1 MEEYFTDKVRSN
13 FDVMYAGD
21 ISRDASSTI
30 RGFLFQDLVAIDFL
44 LEEDTKYVFVEFL
57 EDVDVAGNDGDFK
70 IIQVKY
76 YPRTHPNI
84 NEIIE
89 DLYYQYLRFSLLNRR
104 EGDSAINIKTQ
115 LLIHCVP
122 DLPSIDDITFTGCI
136 ERIVQERVY
145 EERDVEEYLT
155 QDILVFK
162 KKEEQKKQV
171 FARWA
176 DNDSFLDFK
185 RNLQLIKKDN
195 IVDFQESLER
205 KLEQIFSEGASALL
219 PIVRG
224 KILVGLALT
233 FIQERYKHE
242 KSGFDDIKISKN
254 EFYEYI
260 RHNLNMIDD
269 KHIVAYI
276 SAIAIEEYET
286 IILENSDLSDEQ
298 INCLNIICKNTVEWI
313 SEYFDSQDGQFKLI
327 NTLST
332 DRKAKVLEFKTAD
345 NLDRLIYIAGCKE
358 NMKDFF
364 KYLWKIM
371 LNICFE
377 GGNSNFAENEDL
389 LRPQTYIQNPDAKYI
404 CIHFPQDW
412 AETSVIVP
420 SSGGSFESKKDH
432 LRCRL
437 IDEKPKKWFMKCDRE
452 FAGQHDYTYTTSCI
466 AKNESITDSI
476 DKDNFTIECMECIRI
491 DKNKWA
497 QIEDC
502 KSCIFARECVKGN
515 N

>member
-84 NEIIE
+84 NEIIG
-89 DLYYQYLRFSLLNRR
+89 DLYYQYLRFSLLSSR

-122 DLPSIDDITFTGCI
+122 ELPNIDDITFTGCI
-136 ERIVQERVY
+136 ERIVQERVN
-145 EERDVEEYLT
+145 EEIDVEEYLT
-155 QDILVFK
+155 QDILEFK

-195 IVDFQESLER
+195 IVNFQESLER
-205 KLEQIFSEGASALL
+205 KLEQIFSEGTTALSQ
-219 PIVRG
+219 IDRG
-224 KILVGLALT
+224 KVLVGLALT
-233 FIQERYKHE
+233 FVQERYKNE
-242 KSGFDDIKISKN
+242 KTGFDDIKISKN

-286 IILENSDLSDEQ
+286 IILENSNLSDEQ
-298 INCLNIICKNTVEWI
+298 INCLNSICKNTVEWI

-332 DRKAKVLEFKTAD
+332 DRKDKVLEFKTAD
-345 NLDRLIYIAGCKE
+345 NLGRLIHIAGCKE

-371 LNICFE
+371 LNICSKE
-377 GGNSNFAENEDL
+377 GGRNLTDNEEL
-389 LRPQTYIQNPDAKYI
+389 LRPQTYIHNLEANYI
-404 CIHFPQDW
+404 CINFPQDW

-420 SSGGSFESKKDH
+420 SAGGSFTSKKNN
-432 LRCRL
+432 LCCRL
-437 IDEKPKKWFMKCDRE
+437 TDEKPRKWFMKCDRK
-452 FAGQHDYTYTTSCI
+452 FAKEYDYNFSPAQI
-466 AKNESITDSI
+466 HVNDSI
-476 DKDNFTIECMECIRI
+476 VDDINKDRFTIECMECIRI
-491 DKNKWA
+491 DEAEWA
-497 QIEDC
+497 LIEDC
-502 KSCIFARECVKGN
+502 KNCIFARECVKGHN
-515 N
+515 